1 VAIQTG
7 LAVNTCEYVLKT
19 PVKRFE
25 KPASGTWD
33 CEGINLTI
41 AKRSERTAV
50 VGRRSFILLALF
62 LATPVTALAGNVVT
76 DWDEKAVGWVQKG
89 TVPPPPTAFRVMAI
103 LHIAM
108 FDAVNSIEPRY
119 KPYIVQLSPMP
130 DTSEEAAAAAAA
142 GAVLI
147 NLVPDAASE
156 IQANLTAYLAAI
168 PDNGPAKSRGI
179 ELGRKVAAKILQAR
193 MNDGAAAADAYRP
206 KTKPG
211 VYIPTAITVGSQF
224 PNITPF
230 ALTSP
235 SQFRAKPP
243 PSLTSAEWAQDYNE
257 IKNLGAKNSVK
268 RTARQTED
276 ARFWLLV
283 GPRAEN
289 LLPRQ
294 IVVAKNMDLIDSA
307 RFMALVS
314 VASVD
319 SMISVFDSK
328 YKYEFWRPITA
339 IRNGDIDGNPA
350 TERDATWQPIDTTP
364 MHPEYPCAHCILST
378 AVAAVIKGVLG
389 SDEIPQVWL
398 TSPFVPGVPHRF
410 TNLRAYTDEVA
421 NARICAGFHYRFST
435 VAGREMGQKI
445 GDYVVNSVMQPV
457 QAAMAR

>member
-1 VAIQTG
+1 
-7 LAVNTCEYVLKT
+7 VL
-19 PVKRFE
+19 
-25 KPASGTWD
+25 
-33 CEGINLTI
+33 
-41 AKRSERTAV
+41 
-50 VGRRSFILLALF
+50 GRRGFILLALF

-89 TVPPPPTAFRVMAI
+89 TISPPPIAFRVMAI

-119 KPYIVQLSPMP
+119 KPYMVQLSPIS
-130 DTSEEAAAAAAA
+130 DTSEEAVAAAAA

-147 NLVPDAASE
+147 NLAPDAVSE
-156 IQANLTAYLAAI
+156 IQANLTAYLAAM

-179 ELGRKVAAKILQAR
+179 GLGRKVAAKILQAR

-211 VYIPTAITVGSQF
+211 VYIPTAITAGSQF
-224 PNITPF
+224 PNVTPF

-257 IKNLGAKNSVK
+257 IKDLGAKNSVE

-276 ARFWLLV
+276 ARFWLL
-283 GPRAEN
+283 GGSRAEN

-294 IVVAKNMDLIDSA
+294 IVVAKNMDLVDSA

-314 VASVD
+314 VALVD
-319 SMISVFDSK
+319 SMIAVFDSK

-350 TERDATWQPIDTTP
+350 TERDASWQPIDITP
-364 MHPEYPCAHCILST
+364 MHPEYPCAHCILSSS
-378 AVAAVIKGVLG
+378 VAAVIKGVL
-389 SDEIPQVWL
+389 SSEEIPQVWL
-398 TSPFVPGVPHRF
+398 ISPFVPGVVHRF
-410 TNLRAYTDEVA
+410 TNLQAYTDEVA

-435 VAGREMGQKI
+435 VVGREMGQKI
-445 GDYVVNSVMQPV
+445 GAYVVKSVMQPV
-457 QAAMAR
+457 RAAMVR